1 MGSVVLALYIYGH
14 ICILVCNMLKLL
26 ELNFG
31 FVFFGWGDWFF
42 LFCLFIAYISSVDVQ
57 LGWVNV

>member
-1 MGSVVLALYIYGH
+1 MFYGH
-14 ICILVCNMLKLL
+14 ICILVCNMLKLS

-42 LFCLFIAYISSVDVQ
+42 GVVCFNAYRSSVDMQ